1 MVEEARREVESDV
14 RQVKSERK
22 TQTQG
27 KTCLWWFDETYW
39 TDETEEE
46 VRMHMKD
53 DGYIEG
59 LEWGFVRHTKIKPTG
74 GVN

>member
-1 MVEEARREVESDV
+1 MDNAEEKELRRGAL
-14 RQVKSERK
+14 R
-22 TQTQG
+22 QTQG

-46 VRMHMKD
+46 VRMHMKN